1 MLYFVIIARKNRIS
15 CLTMQIER
23 LYANTKK
30 WHFNNGFLELSVAQF
45 FLGIHI
51 LLGRILAPTCPI
63 VLLLAIRF
71 FIGFSTIAIM
81 WQYGGAFKKTYHEIR
96 GLQKSDWVILCL
108 QALCGGFLFNILTLY
123 GLQYTNATTA
133 SIINSTTP
141 AFVALFSFLL
151 LKEVLTK
158 NKAFAISLT
167 IIGILLLSL
176 KQDHSAVNS
185 VHFWGEL
192 CVFLA
197 IIPGALFIV
206 LGKMLKTAVSP
217 FIVTA
222 LVNLL
227 NTFLFFSLAFYE
239 RSTMFFNHSWTVWLQ
254 ILLYSLSGSVLFF
267 VFWYRGLAQVTAN
280 TAALSVGLMP
290 IFTSTLAYFILNESL
305 STYDILGF
313 FCITSSIF
321 IGMLK

>member
-1 MLYFVIIARKNRIS
+1 
-15 CLTMQIER
+15 MQIEQR
-23 LYANTKK
+23 YTNTNKG
-30 WHFNNGFLELSVAQF
+30 HFNIGFLELSLAQF
-45 FLGIHI
+45 FLGINI
-51 LLGRILAPTCPI
+51 LLGRILSPICPI

-71 FIGFSTIAIM
+71 FIGFSTIALI
-81 WQYGGAFKKTYHEIR
+81 WQCCGSFKKTYDEIR
-96 GLQKSDWVILCL
+96 GLQKADWVILFF

-133 SIINSTTP
+133 SIINSTIP

-176 KQDHSAVNS
+176 KQANLAVNS
-185 VHFWGEL
+185 VNFWGEL

-206 LGKMLKTAVSP
+206 LGKMLKTSVSP
-217 FIVTA
+217 FTTTA
-222 LVNLL
+222 LVNLF
-227 NTFLFFSLAFYE
+227 NAFLFFSLVFYE
-239 RSTMFFNHSWTVWLQ
+239 RSTMFFIHSWTVWLQ
-254 ILLYSLSGSVLFF
+254 VLIYSLSGSVLFF
-267 VFWYRGLAQVTAN
+267 VFWYRGLAKVAAN

-290 IFTSTLAYFILNESL
+290 IFTSILAYFILNESL

-313 FCITSSIF
+313 LCITSSIF